1 MKNQNSLQEKSF
13 LEEIRQIII
22 TARRKVYTAVNSEMV
37 ITNWLI
43 GKMIVKIQGG
53 SERAV
58 YGDRILKNISE
69 HLTHEFGQGYDYSN
83 LRKMRQFYLL
93 FPNCDTLCLKLSWSH
108 YRVLIRVQ
116 NPQAREY
123 YAREAAKSPWSVRQ
137 LERQIHTQNYERIL
151 STYKNECEQKKM
163 IKECLPVK
171 PERFDPCSLVH
182 DPYVL
187 EFIGAKPDPSWNE
200 KKLEEALI
208 SHLEEFLLELG
219 RGFAFVGR
227 QKRITIDGQHFYPD
241 LVFYNIITKSYVII
255 DLKSGRADYSDVGQ
269 MQLYVNY
276 YNKEVCQPSDN
287 PTIGIILCAEKNEAV
302 IRYTLG
308 DRTDIGI
315 FQAKYELVLPTP
327 EELQYEIE
335 RTREQF
341 MLLNK
346 KDEI

>member
-123 YAREAAKSPWSVRQ
+123 YAREAAKYPWSVRQ
-137 LERQIHTQNYERIL
+137 LERQIHTQIM
-151 STYKNECEQKKM
+151 NEFFLHIKM
-163 IKECLPVK
+163 SVS
-171 PERFDPCSLVH
+171 R
-182 DPYVL
+182 
-187 EFIGAKPDPSWNE
+187 
-200 KKLEEALI
+200 
-208 SHLEEFLLELG
+208 
-219 RGFAFVGR
+219 
-227 QKRITIDGQHFYPD
+227 KR
-241 LVFYNIITKSYVII
+241 
-255 DLKSGRADYSDVGQ
+255 
-269 MQLYVNY
+269 
-276 YNKEVCQPSDN
+276 
-287 PTIGIILCAEKNEAV
+287 
-302 IRYTLG
+302 
-308 DRTDIGI
+308 
-315 FQAKYELVLPTP
+315 
-327 EELQYEIE
+327 
-335 RTREQF
+335 
-341 MLLNK
+341 
-346 KDEI
+346 